1 MFKSQAI
8 KDLEDKIYDK
18 IAKEIEDGDIQKGLW
33 TRAKAQSN
41 GDENQVESI
50 YIKLRFDQLKEK
62 SVAQYDEKV
71 KQEQVQ
77 RQKEEAERVK
87 REAEIKDEEKK
98 KKKLGAGFSAF
109 VWVFSFIII
118 LTNLDWAKSI
128 GFESSE
134 ESNDA
139 LMELLMYSA
148 AHIISIPFVLMRGSK
163 IDRQRRYVGENLK
176 IYTSS
181 FNIRLALVFVFIG
194 IIVWMI
200 SPIFTSE
207 PREDASVFINDVIQG
222 TSNSENQELVSL
234 IRELYTAVNN
244 IEKDNLPNS
253 NALVESD
260 YLEYSSYRTL
270 ESVRNIKNL
279 SKKASE
285 EQLELPRVRTEVVS
299 KFATKIE
306 NSSLNV
312 EEKEALTER
321 VTKPL
326 PQETKA
332 RIDASYAYYQAL
344 YNLYAFLEIKY
355 NDYTLKTDN
364 AGGFEISFASNSNTS
379 QYNNL
384 VDQIDIKADTL
395 NQAVA
400 KENTYLESVLNSS
413 GIDMSAEEFQAQM
426 FGN

>member
-33 TRAKAQSN
+33 TKAKAQSA
-41 GDENQVESI
+41 GDDSQIESK
-50 YIKLRFDQLKEK
+50 YIQLRFAQLKEK
-62 SVAQYDEKV
+62 SISDHDAKVAEQNQ
-71 KQEQVQ
+71 QEAAA
-77 RQKEEAERVK
+77 KE
-87 REAEIKDEEKK
+87 EEKK
-98 KKKLGAGFSAF
+98 RKKLGAGFSAV
-109 VWVFSFIII
+109 VWVLSFIVIWS
-118 LTNLDWAKSI
+118 NLEWAKSI
-128 GFESSE
+128 GFDSSE
-134 ESNDA
+134 EATDA
-139 LMELLMYSA
+139 LLELLMYSA
-148 AHIISIPFVLMRGSK
+148 AHIVSIPFVLLRGRK
-163 IDRQRRYVGENLK
+163 IDKQKEYLEGVKPEGIK
-176 IYTSS
+176 SS
-181 FNIRLALVFVFIG
+181 FNLRLVLAIVFIG
-194 IIVWMI
+194 IIAWMI
-200 SPIFTSE
+200 SPILTNQ
-207 PREDASVFINDVIQG
+207 PGEDASVFMNDVIQG
-222 TSNSENQELVSL
+222 TSHSENQELVSL
-234 IRELYTAVNN
+234 IRELYAAVNN

-260 YLEYSSYRTL
+260 YLEYSSYGTL
-270 ESVRNIKNL
+270 ESIRNIKNL
-279 SKKASE
+279 SKKAYE
-285 EQLELPRVRTEVVS
+285 EQLELPRIRTEVVS

-344 YNLYAFLEIKY
+344 YNLYAFLEIQY

-364 AGGFEISFASNSNTS
+364 VGGFEISFASNSNTS
-379 QYNNL
+379 KYNNL
-384 VDQIDIKADTL
+384 VDQIDIKANTL

-400 KENTYLESVLNSS
+400 KENAYLESVLNSS
-413 GIDMSAEEFQAQM
+413 GINMSAEEFQSQM